1 MRKTYGYVRV
11 SSQDQNEARQYLELL
26 DMGIDKKYIYM
37 DKLSGKDFNRPAYHK
52 LVYKK
57 LKQGDLLVVKSI
69 DRLGRNYNEI
79 LQEWKYITKDKKV
92 DIKIL
97 DMPLLDTDQKKD
109 LIGTLIGDIVLQL
122 LSFVAE
128 NERVNIHQRQAE
140 EIRAAKM
147 RGVRFGRPKIALPE
161 DFEEI
166 VYLWQQGELQSK
178 EAIAISGLKYSTFY
192 KKVKELEDGKLNSE
206 TSR

>member
-79 LQEWKYITKDKKV
+79 LQEWKYITRTKKW
-92 DIKIL
+92 ISRFWICRFSTQIRKKI
-97 DMPLLDTDQKKD
+97 
-109 LIGTLIGDIVLQL
+109 
-122 LSFVAE
+122 
-128 NERVNIHQRQAE
+128 
-140 EIRAAKM
+140 
-147 RGVRFGRPKIALPE
+147 
-161 DFEEI
+161 
-166 VYLWQQGELQSK
+166 
-178 EAIAISGLKYSTFY
+178 
-192 KKVKELEDGKLNSE
+192 
-206 TSR
+206 

>member
-11 SSQDQNEARQYLELL
+11 SSKDQNEARQYLDLL
-26 DMGIDKKYIYM
+26 DFGIDKKNIYM
-37 DKLSGKDFNRPAYHK
+37 DKLSGKDFNRPAYHR
-52 LVYKK
+52 LVYRK
-57 LKQGDLLVVKSI
+57 LRCGDLLVIKSI

-79 LQEWKYITKDKKV
+79 LQEWKYITKQKNV

-97 DMPLLDTDQKKD
+97 DMPLLDTDQNKD

-140 EIRAAKM
+140 GIRAAKL
-147 RGVRFGRPKIALPE
+147 RGVRFGRP
-161 DFEEI
+161 EI
-166 VYLWQQGELQSK
+166 VLPDNFDEILKDWRNGTIASK

-192 KKVKELEDGKLNSE
+192 KKVKVVEAKRQQKE
-206 TSR
+206 R

>member
-1 MRKTYGYVRV
+1 MRKTYGYVLV
-11 SSQDQNEARQYLELL
+11 SSHDQNEARQYLELL

-92 DIKIL
+92 DWGYRIAAA
-97 DMPLLDTDQKKD
+97 
-109 LIGTLIGDIVLQL
+109 QL
-122 LSFVAE
+122 CC
-128 NERVNIHQRQAE
+128 
-140 EIRAAKM
+140 
-147 RGVRFGRPKIALPE
+147 
-161 DFEEI
+161 
-166 VYLWQQGELQSK
+166 
-178 EAIAISGLKYSTFY
+178 
-192 KKVKELEDGKLNSE
+192 GK
-206 TSR
+206 

>member
-97 DMPLLDTDQKKD
+97 DMNDMAPIGAALLAGVGAGIFKD
-109 LIGTLIGDIVLQL
+109 VY
-122 LSFVAE
+122 E
-128 NERVNIHQRQAE
+128 
-140 EIRAAKM
+140 AADK
-147 RGVRFGRPKIALPE
+147 VE
-161 DFEEI
+161 
-166 VYLWQQGELQSK
+166 
-178 EAIAISGLKYSTFY
+178 
-192 KKVKELEDGKLNSE
+192 KKVYKVIRSSRAHDDIYNKRYQVYIQLYPQIKELYKIGSNLH
-206 TSR
+206 

>member
-128 NERVNIHQRQAE
+128 NVCGSAGQKSHYRR
-140 EIRAAKM
+140 
-147 RGVRFGRPKIALPE
+147 
-161 DFEEI
+161 
-166 VYLWQQGELQSK
+166 
-178 EAIAISGLKYSTFY
+178 
-192 KKVKELEDGKLNSE
+192 
-206 TSR
+206 TSRRLCIYGSRGSCKARKQSLFPV